1 MLVRYFTFTCSVLMG
16 RNLLKWTTESTNV
29 SAHVSI
35 NKRFLAKYVRLA
47 SFSNKKSPPPPSPV
61 AAVCSKAV
69 FCCC

>member
-1 MLVRYFTFTCSVLMG
+1 M
-16 RNLLKWTTESTNV
+16 

-35 NKRFLAKYVRLA
+35 NKIGSGQSMSVLLGFQI
-47 SFSNKKSPPPPSPV
+47 KKSPPV